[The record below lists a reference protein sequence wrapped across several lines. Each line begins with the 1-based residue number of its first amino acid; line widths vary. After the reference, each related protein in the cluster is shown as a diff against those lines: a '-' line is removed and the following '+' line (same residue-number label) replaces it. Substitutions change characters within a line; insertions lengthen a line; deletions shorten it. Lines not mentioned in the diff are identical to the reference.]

1 MRLLIE
7 RTIELLKLQIKENLR
22 LINKN
27 QAKIVEMLKKP
38 VSDEQKLV
46 FEQCYTANKKM
57 LIENND
63 FINLQLTLS
72 NFLEKHKLSDE
83 TLDEIPEELP
93 GLPDDENI
101 IFDMTVSEELQF
113 DNLHPCFDDDEFFN
127 RLIEYYTA
135 VEAYE
140 KCSELYKL
148 RNLNLSAR

>member
-7 RTIELLKLQIKENLR
+7 RMIELLTLQIQENLR

-27 QAKIVEMLKKP
+27 QAKIVEMLRNP
-38 VSDEQKLV
+38 VSDEQKLD
-46 FEQCYTANKKM
+46 FEERSAENKKM

-63 FINLQLTLS
+63 FINLQNTLS
-72 NFLEKHKLSDE
+72 GFLEKYKPSDE
-83 TLDEIPEELP
+83 YLNEISEELT

-101 IFDMTVSEELQF
+101 IFDMTVKEELQF

-127 RLIEYYTA
+127 RLIEYYTS

-148 RNLNLSAR
+148 RNLHLSAR